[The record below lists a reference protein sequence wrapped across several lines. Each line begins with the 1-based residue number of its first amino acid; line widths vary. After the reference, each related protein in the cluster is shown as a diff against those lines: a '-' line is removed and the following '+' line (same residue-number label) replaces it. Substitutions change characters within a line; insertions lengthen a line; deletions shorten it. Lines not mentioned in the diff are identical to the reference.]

1 MLRHY
6 VLWLASREVTSTAT
20 YYKSRQLQI
29 HCIIPFFAL
38 TKHVHSGQHVLQ
50 ITAVLV
56 VLAGLAVAVPAGPQ
70 PQGSYSPPP
79 TPGYSAPRQ
88 GGYDLTAALVVLA
101 GLAVAIPSDLY
112 NAPGSHGQSGGYQVT
127 YTADDYNGYVAE
139 VSYYGEA
146 QYPHEYGPA
155 VTFAPQAYG
164 SEPSYQAPQ
173 PSYQAPQPSYQAPQP
188 SYQAP
193 QPSYQPPQPSYQAP
207 QPSYGPPQPSYN

>member
-20 YYKSRQLQI
+20 YYKSRQLQN

-88 GGYDLTAALVVLA
+88 GGYDL
-101 GLAVAIPSDLY
+101 
-112 NAPGSHGQSGGYQVT
+112 VT
-127 YTADDYNGYVAE
+127 YTVDGYSGYVAD
-139 VSYYGEA
+139 VQYYGEA

-155 VTFAPQAYG
+155 ITFPPQEYG
-164 SEPSYQAPQ
+164 SQPSYQPQ
-173 PSYQAPQPSYQAPQP
+173 PSYE
-188 SYQAP
+188 AP
-193 QPSYQPPQPSYQAP
+193 QPSYQPVNNYA
-207 QPSYGPPQPSYN
+207 